1 MEQGTMCVYV
11 TVYFYF
17 SLFFYMVFVLMF
29 IDSCVMHFVSIV
41 WINHQITEF
50 IYYFYFDTAF
60 DFFNTIQAKTLCL
73 YQTIRWQ
80 GRSQGGTR
88 GPCPPLPRE
97 N

>member
-80 GRSQGGTR
+80 GRSQGVT
-88 GPCPPLPRE
+88 